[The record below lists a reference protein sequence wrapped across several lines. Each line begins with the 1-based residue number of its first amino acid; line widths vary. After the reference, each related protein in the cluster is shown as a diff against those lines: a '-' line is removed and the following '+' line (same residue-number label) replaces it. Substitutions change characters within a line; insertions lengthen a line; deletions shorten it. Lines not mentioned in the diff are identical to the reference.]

1 MKGTTL
7 ARPKMSRRC
16 WSWTRILVLLL
27 SAKAASSTE
36 PTSVPENLTAAA
48 MANGEIAANAAA
60 AAGATPQAIIENAA
74 NTAGIEAAYSAQV
87 QSLSPPEVEAAA
99 AQAAEGSAKMVG
111 ATPEEA
117 ATAGGKV
124 AVQVAQKGTTGTT
137 ATAVAD
143 PYAMVPGTRCLNWWG
158 DGCRSITNED
168 ACKSSRDGSDRAMSD
183 DGKKTFGQP
192 CVWCAGQPCTANA
205 TLTSVCAPL
214 ITLPNPLPAGFETAT
229 CSGDETEK
237 SSRLD
242 WQQSVPDELRGGG
255 YPRRDLNFE
264 PVFNPGDEEKTGG
277 RACRAKSTEDASN
290 LNPFA
295 RNYFSTW
302 TADLTEC
309 FDICSWKQD
318 CTGIEH
324 SDENNY
330 CEVWNTPIEW
340 VSMVDGY
347 TCFQAMPA
355 TSNASAAAVRWRAG
369 DTMAVE
375 DVGMAVPSEFW
386 LIGGFIVVA
395 LLVAICVVWR
405 SRKRNKKDDKKTKRS
420 VKTGQNPDQ
429 TGSADEMQPLVGAGT
444 PTNGSSAPSYAGSF
458 SNLHASG
465 RDWSQTTPFATSSSG
480 YGGYS
485 GNGGFGSE
493 AGYSGH
499 GGYGYEAV
507 GGQAGQAPQVGDSNY
522 LQQLRQW
529 LQQYEAARF
538 QELAHLQ
545 SNPPQAAWG
554 QTPAWPGAA

>member
-1 MKGTTL
+1 
-7 ARPKMSRRC
+7 MSRRC

-277 RACRAKSTEDASN
+277 RACRAKSTEDASC
-290 LNPFA
+290 LYPTRRVPQMKCNPW
-295 RNYFSTW
+295 SV
-302 TADLTEC
+302 L
-309 FDICSWKQD
+309 
-318 CTGIEH
+318 EH
-324 SDENNY
+324 R
-330 CEVWNTPIEW
+330 P
-340 VSMVDGY
+340 MALPLHLM
-347 TCFQAMPA
+347 QALLA
-355 TSNASAAAVRWRAG
+355 TSTLPAETGPRLRPSLQVPLA
-369 DTMAVE
+369 MAVI
-375 DVGMAVPSEFW
+375 VAMAVLVLKLVTPAMAVMAMKLW
-386 LIGGFIVVA
+386 VA
-395 LLVAICVVWR
+395 RRA
-405 SRKRNKKDDKKTKRS
+405 KRPR
-420 VKTGQNPDQ
+420 
-429 TGSADEMQPLVGAGT
+429 LGT
-444 PTNGSSAPSYAGSF
+444 ATTC
-458 SNLHASG
+458 SNCASG
-465 RDWSQTTPFATSSSG
+465 CSSTKLH
-480 YGGYS
+480 
-485 GNGGFGSE
+485 GFKSLLTCSRIPRRLLGARHLPGPVRLDLSF
-493 AGYSGH
+493 
-499 GGYGYEAV
+499 V
-507 GGQAGQAPQVGDSNY
+507 PY
-522 LQQLRQW
+522 L
-529 LQQYEAARF
+529 A
-538 QELAHLQ
+538 
-545 SNPPQAAWG
+545 
-554 QTPAWPGAA
+554 